1 MCIRDR
7 ASAPEGTSAITA
19 EEEELLLDGTDTAPR
34 QSPESEMA
42 SVTGHMASMQVDVP
56 SQVMS
61 EEGDTS
67 V

>member
-1 MCIRDR
+1 M
-7 ASAPEGTSAITA
+7 PEGTSAITA
-19 EEEELLLDGTDTAPR
+19 EEEELLLYSADAAPR
-34 QSPESEMA
+34 QSPESETA

-56 SQVMS
+56 LQVMS